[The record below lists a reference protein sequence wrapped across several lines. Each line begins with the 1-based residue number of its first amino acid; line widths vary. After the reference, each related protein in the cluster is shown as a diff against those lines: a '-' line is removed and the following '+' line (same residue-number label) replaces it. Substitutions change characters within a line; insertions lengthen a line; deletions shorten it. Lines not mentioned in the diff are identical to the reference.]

1 MSQFQKLT
9 PVLLVDSIPPCLPFW
24 TERLEFA
31 QVAEVP
37 GPDGLPQFVILVGD
51 GIEVMYQTWAA
62 VAEESPS
69 AAAGPRGHSIALFL
83 EVSNLDRIDAA
94 LAGIPRVTER
104 HTTFYGMD
112 ELTVREPGGALVTF
126 AMRVGSSA

>member
-24 TERLEFA
+24 TERLGFA

-37 GPDGLPQFVILVGD
+37 GPDGLPQFVLLVGD

-69 AAAGPRGHSIALFL
+69 AAAGARGHSIALFL
-83 EVSNLDRIDAA
+83 EVNNLDRIDTA
-94 LAGIPRVTER
+94 LAGIPRV
-104 HTTFYGMD
+104 
-112 ELTVREPGGALVTF
+112 ASVT
-126 AMRVGSSA
+126 RRSTGWRS